1 MTDPEHMYK
10 HPAIFNFMK
19 RTLRHKRLAVGALS
33 VMGLMVV
40 VGIFAP
46 LLANH
51 RPYVLINDAGVQF
64 PLFRA
69 LSVTDWILL
78 TVFIEACVGVVL
90 LRRKSRIRL
99 YVIVAMLA
107 LVLVAIVASTIR
119 RPEIDLTDYRAAAGQ
134 GAFAVFAPIGHDP
147 TASNINARNKPPGWR
162 DVGAAHARPTHWL
175 GTDDAGA
182 DVAARLI
189 HAARVAL
196 AIGLIATGIAL
207 VLGVVFGALMGY
219 FGGWIDMI
227 GMRIVEIFM
236 AIPRLFLLLTII
248 AFLPPQFNQYML
260 YAMMVVIG
268 STSWMGGAR
277 LLRAEFLRLRDQ
289 DFIHAARAAGLPM
302 RSIILRH
309 MLPNSMTPILVDTSF
324 AIAAVIL
331 LEANLSFLGF
341 GIKPPNPSWGQ
352 MLAQAIDPAT
362 GVFRWWLAIFPGL
375 MIFLTV
381 FSLNIIGDTLRD
393 AIDPKL
399 RSGRNHR

>member
-1 MTDPEHMYK
+1 MTNPERMYK
-10 HPAIFNFMK
+10 HPAIFNLAK
-19 RTLRHKRLAVGALS
+19 RTLRRKRLAIAASS
-33 VMGLMVV
+33 VMGLIVLV
-40 VGIFAP
+40 AIFAP

-51 RPYVLINDAGVQF
+51 RPYVLVNDAGVQF

-78 TVFIEACVGVVL
+78 TVLVEACAGVIL
-90 LRRKSRIRL
+90 LRRKSRL
-99 YVIVAMLA
+99 QPYVIVAML
-107 LVLVAIVASTIR
+107 VLFVVAIIASTIKR
-119 RPEIDLTDYRAAAGQ
+119 SEIDLTDYRAAAAGQ

-147 TASNINARNKPPGWR
+147 TASNINARNNAPGWR
-162 DVGAAHARPTHWL
+162 DVATGSTHWL

-189 HAARVAL
+189 HATRVAL

-260 YAMMVVIG
+260 YAMMIVIG
-268 STSWMGGAR
+268 ATSWMGGAR

-289 DFIHAARAAGLPM
+289 DFIHAARAAGLPV

-309 MLPNSMTPILVDTSF
+309 MLPNGMTPILVDTSF

-362 GVFRWWLAIFPGL
+362 GVFRWWLAVFPGL

-381 FSLNIIGDTLRD
+381 FSLNIIGDALRD
-393 AIDPKL
+393 AIDPKQ